1 MLAPEGVPR
10 HGGRGRGLSTV
21 DRSGG
26 RIYLLRSKTEFRP
39 NPSRTGMPRRIHIL
53 PEKLANQIAAGEVV
67 ERPAS
72 VVKELVENA
81 LDAGATRIEITV
93 RNGGKT
99 EIRVSD
105 DGHGMGKEDALL
117 SVDRH
122 ATSKIRAPEDLAA
135 IRTLGFRGEAL
146 PSIASVSRFAIET
159 AERDGDG
166 TRVLVTAGQ
175 IAGVEE
181 CARRKGTSVS
191 VRSLFFNVPARA
203 KFLKSTA
210 TENRAIGDVV
220 TTLALAQPH
229 VAFTLD
235 SGARETLALPAT
247 STVGERIGGI
257 WGADAADELI
267 PVAHRDGRVALTGL
281 VQRPHSSRPGGR
293 KAYFFVNGRSF
304 SDRYLARAVDRA
316 YKTTIPQGVYPSF
329 FLFVEVPDGDV
340 DVNVHP
346 AKAEVR
352 FRDRVGVER
361 ALEEGVR
368 AALAGLES
376 TPSIG
381 ARAAESPSAGDDA
394 VPREHRYEIRPGHGV
409 GMVREP
415 VRPWGTPPG
424 ASPGNES
431 GAATTAVDPVEAQM
445 ALFVTGGGGG
455 APAAEPAR
463 TPVAELIGPAA
474 MMWQVHNTYIL
485 AETRQGLILVDQH
498 SAHERVLF
506 EEIIHGFDTGE
517 LASQRLLFPIT
528 LRLSP
533 AEYAIVEQVRGV
545 LERAG
550 FEVEPFG
557 GRAIIVHSVP
567 NPHPYFDAE
576 RCLREMIAELT
587 GGSPLVDSAR
597 TQHQRIALTMACKGA
612 IKAGQKLTQREMTE
626 LFDRL
631 FATELPYHD
640 IHGRPTVIQLS
651 LAELHRRFG
660 RSG

>member
-1 MLAPEGVPR
+1 
-10 HGGRGRGLSTV
+10 
-21 DRSGG
+21 
-26 RIYLLRSKTEFRP
+26 
-39 NPSRTGMPRRIHIL
+39 MPRRIHIL
-53 PEKLANQIAAGEVV
+53 PERLANQIAAGEVV

-81 LDAGATRIEITV
+81 LDAGAARIEVTV

-99 EIRVSD
+99 EIRVAD
-105 DGHGMGKEDALL
+105 DGHGMGREDALL

-122 ATSKIRAPEDLAA
+122 ATSKLRSPEDLAA

-146 PSIASVSRFAIET
+146 PSIASVSRFVVET

-175 IAGVEE
+175 MAGVEE
-181 CARRKGTSVS
+181 CARRKGTTVS

-203 KFLKSTA
+203 KFLRSTA
-210 TENRAIGDVV
+210 AENRAIGEVV
-220 TTLALAQPH
+220 STLALAQPH

-235 SGARETLALPAT
+235 SGARDVLALPAAA
-247 STVGERIGGI
+247 TVAERVSAI

-267 PVAHRDGRVALTGL
+267 PVAHREAGMALTGL
-281 VQRPHSSRPGGR
+281 VQRPHSSRPAGR
-293 KAYFFVNGRSF
+293 RAYFFVNGRAF
-304 SDRYLARAVDRA
+304 ADRALVKAVDRA
-316 YKTTIPQGVYPSF
+316 YRTTIPQGVYPSF
-329 FLFVEVPDGDV
+329 FLFLEVADGEV

-352 FRDRVGVER
+352 FRDRIGVER
-361 ALEEGVR
+361 AIEEGVR
-368 AALAGLES
+368 AALAGLQS

-381 ARAAESPSAGDDA
+381 LR
-394 VPREHRYEIRPGHGV
+394 
-409 GMVREP
+409 
-415 VRPWGTPPG
+415 G
-424 ASPGNES
+424 ASAEDAGPS
-431 GAATTAVDPVEAQM
+431 
-445 ALFVTGGGGG
+445 GGG
-455 APAAEPAR
+455 AAYDPIPTGYGARRVNEPRVEYGERPASASTVEGDGTEAATGVAGPFEPQMTLFVAGGG
-463 TPVAELIGPAA
+463 TAKKPVPGSAFEATELLGSAPA
-474 MMWQVHNTYIL
+474 MWQVHNTYIL
-485 AETRQGLILVDQH
+485 AETRSGLILVDQH
-498 SAHERVLF
+498 SAHERVLY
-506 EEIIHGFDTGE
+506 EEIVRGFDAGAT
-517 LASQRLLFPIT
+517 SQRLLFPIT

-533 AEYAIVEQVRGV
+533 AEYALVEQVKGV

-557 GRAIIVHSVP
+557 GRAIIVHAVP

-576 RCLREMIAELT
+576 RCLREMVAELT
-587 GGSPLVDSAR
+587 AGSPLVDGAR

-640 IHGRPTVIQLS
+640 IHGRPTVVQLS

>member
-1 MLAPEGVPR
+1 
-10 HGGRGRGLSTV
+10 
-21 DRSGG
+21 
-26 RIYLLRSKTEFRP
+26 
-39 NPSRTGMPRRIHIL
+39 MPRRIHIL

-81 LDAGATRIEITV
+81 LDAGAARVEVTV

-99 EIRVSD
+99 EIRVAD
-105 DGHGMGKEDALL
+105 DGHGMGREDALL

-122 ATSKIRAPEDLAA
+122 ATSKLRSPEELAA

-146 PSIASVSRFAIET
+146 PSIGSVSRFSLET

-175 IAGVEE
+175 VAGVEE
-181 CARRKGTSVS
+181 CARRRGTTVS

-203 KFLKSTA
+203 KFLRTTA
-210 TENRAIGDVV
+210 AENRAIGEVV

-235 SGARETLALPAT
+235 PGGRDLLQLPGA
-247 STVGERIGGI
+247 STVAERISAI

-267 PVAHRDGRVALTGL
+267 PVAHRTGGVAVTGL

-293 KAYFFVNGRSF
+293 RAYLFVNGRAF
-304 SDRYLARAVDRA
+304 GDRALVKAVDRA
-316 YKTTIPQGVYPSF
+316 YRTTIPQGVYPSL
-329 FLFVEVPDGDV
+329 FLFLEVPDGEV

-352 FRDRVGVER
+352 FRDRAGVER
-361 ALEEGVR
+361 AIEEGVR
-368 AALAGLES
+368 AALAGVES
-376 TPSIG
+376 TPAIGVRAVQPRPAPPHEPAPYG
-381 ARAAESPSAGDDA
+381 ARPGFGVHRVHEPRAAYGAAASP
-394 VPREHRYEIRPGHGV
+394 
-409 GMVREP
+409 
-415 VRPWGTPPG
+415 TPPADAADEAG
-424 ASPGNES
+424 APAE
-431 GAATTAVDPVEAQM
+431 PFEPQM
-445 ALFVTGGGGG
+445 ALFVTGGGAGAAPPAAA
-455 APAAEPAR
+455 APAQP
-463 TPVAELIGPAA
+463 PGAELLGPAPV
-474 MMWQVHNTYIL
+474 MWQVHNTYIL
-485 AETRQGLILVDQH
+485 AETRSGLILVDQH
-498 SAHERVLF
+498 SAHERVLY
-506 EEIIHGFDTGE
+506 EEIVRGFDGGDT
-517 LASQRLLFPIT
+517 ASQRLLFPIT

-533 AEYAIVEQVRGV
+533 AEYALVEQVRGV

-557 GRAIIVHSVP
+557 GRAIIVNSVP

-587 GGSPLVDSAR
+587 SGSQLVSSAR
-597 TQHQRIALTMACKGA
+597 TQHQRIALSMACKGA
-612 IKAGQKLTQREMTE
+612 IKAGQKLTQREITE

-651 LAELHRRFG
+651 MAELHRRFG

>member
-1 MLAPEGVPR
+1 
-10 HGGRGRGLSTV
+10 
-21 DRSGG
+21 
-26 RIYLLRSKTEFRP
+26 
-39 NPSRTGMPRRIHIL
+39 MPRRIHIL

-81 LDAGATRIEITV
+81 LDAGAARIEVTV

-99 EIRVSD
+99 EIRVAD

-117 SVDRH
+117 AVDRH
-122 ATSKIRAPEDLAA
+122 ATSKIRSEADLAA

-146 PSIASVSRFAIET
+146 PSIASVSRFSIET
-159 AERDGDG
+159 AEREGDG

-175 IAGVEE
+175 MAGVEE
-181 CARRKGTSVS
+181 CARRRGTTVS

-203 KFLKSTA
+203 KFLRSTA
-210 TENRAIGDVV
+210 SENRAIGEVV
-220 TTLALAQPH
+220 ATLALAQPH
-229 VAFTLD
+229 VAFMLD
-235 SGARETLALPAT
+235 SGARDVLTLPAT
-247 STVGERIGGI
+247 ATVAERVSALWGG
-257 WGADAADELI
+257 DAADELI
-267 PVAHRDGRVALTGL
+267 PVAHRDGAIAVTGL

-293 KAYFFVNGRSF
+293 RAYLFVNGRAF
-304 SDRYLARAVDRA
+304 ADRTLVKAVDRA
-316 YKTTIPQGVYPSF
+316 YRTTIPQGVYPSL
-329 FLFVEVPDGDV
+329 FLFLEVPDGEV

-352 FRDRVGVER
+352 FRDRIGVER
-361 ALEEGVR
+361 AIEEAVR
-368 AALAGLES
+368 GALAGLES

-381 ARAAESPSAGDDA
+381 VRQGSQAPSVPYHVPAGFGVSRVREAARPYGVSPGSSAPADGPAPGAAEPF
-394 VPREHRYEIRPGHGV
+394 
-409 GMVREP
+409 EP
-415 VRPWGTPPG
+415 
-424 ASPGNES
+424 
-431 GAATTAVDPVEAQM
+431 QM
-445 ALFVTGGGGG
+445 ALFVAGGGLP
-455 APAAEPAR
+455 APPQPAEGKPL
-463 TPVAELIGPAA
+463 PGAELMGSAA
-474 MMWQVHNTYIL
+474 PMWQVHNTYIL
-485 AETRQGLILVDQH
+485 AETRTGLILVDQH
-498 SAHERVLF
+498 SAHERVLY
-506 EEIIHGFDTGE
+506 EEIVRGFDSGQ
-517 LASQRLLFPIT
+517 AVSQRLLFPIT

-533 AEYAIVEQVRGV
+533 AEYALVEQVSGV

-576 RCLREMIAELT
+576 RCLREMVAELT
-587 GGSPLVDSAR
+587 DGSPLVESAR
-597 TQHQRIALTMACKGA
+597 TQHQRIALSMACKGA

>member
-1 MLAPEGVPR
+1 
-10 HGGRGRGLSTV
+10 
-21 DRSGG
+21 
-26 RIYLLRSKTEFRP
+26 
-39 NPSRTGMPRRIHIL
+39 MPRRIHIL

-81 LDAGATRIEITV
+81 LDAGAGRVEVTV

-99 EIRVSD
+99 EIRVAD
-105 DGHGMGKEDALL
+105 DGHGMGREDALL

-122 ATSKIRAPEDLAA
+122 ATSKIRDEGDLAA

-146 PSIASVSRFAIET
+146 PSIASVSRFSLET

-166 TRVLVTAGQ
+166 TRVMVTGGMM
-175 IAGVEE
+175 AGVEE
-181 CARRKGTSVS
+181 CARRRGTTVS

-203 KFLKSTA
+203 KFLRTTA
-210 TENRAIGDVV
+210 AENRAVGEVV
-220 TTLALAQPH
+220 TTLALAQPQ

-235 SGARETLALPAT
+235 TGGRDVLALPTA
-247 STVGERIGGI
+247 SSVAERISAI
-257 WGADAADELI
+257 WGGDAADELI
-267 PVAHRDGRVALTGL
+267 PVAHRDAGVAVTGL
-281 VQRPHSSRPGGR
+281 IQRPHSSRPGGR
-293 KAYFFVNGRSF
+293 KAYLFVNGRSF
-304 SDRYLARAVDRA
+304 GDRYLVKAVDRA
-316 YKTTIPQGVYPSF
+316 YRTTIPQGVYPSL
-329 FLFVEVPDGDV
+329 FLFLEVPDGEV

-352 FRDRVGVER
+352 FRDRIGVER
-361 ALEEGVR
+361 AVEEGVR
-368 AALAGLES
+368 AALAGLGS

-381 ARAAESPSAGDDA
+381 VRAPAEPEPVPYVLPHGAGVRRVREAPVVPYGGSPASTSPGERGDA
-394 VPREHRYEIRPGHGV
+394 VPQ
-409 GMVREP
+409 EP
-415 VRPWGTPPG
+415 FEP
-424 ASPGNES
+424 
-431 GAATTAVDPVEAQM
+431 QM
-445 ALFVTGGGGG
+445 ALFVTGGG
-455 APAAEPAR
+455 APAPPSPSIP
-463 TPVAELIGPAA
+463 TPDAPGQLIGPAA
-474 MMWQVHNTYIL
+474 TMWQVHNTYIL
-485 AETRQGLILVDQH
+485 AETRSGLILVDQH
-498 SAHERVLF
+498 SAHERVLY
-506 EEIIHGFDTGE
+506 EEIVRGFDRGE
-517 LASQRLLFPIT
+517 VASQRLLFPIT

-576 RCLREMIAELT
+576 RCLREMISELAT
-587 GGSPLVDSAR
+587 GSPLVDSAR
-597 TQHQRIALTMACKGA
+597 TQHQRIALSMACKGA

-651 LAELHRRFG
+651 IAELHRRFG